1 MARTGPFSGLTI
13 IEASRYLPGALCTLF
28 FADLGADVIK
38 VEDRRGGDP
47 IRGAYPDRPGYG
59 PVYSATCRNKRS
71 VTLDL
76 KSPAGIEAFGRLA
89 AKADVVVESFRPG
102 VARRLGIDHETLMAA
117 NPALVY
123 CSITGFGQTGP
134 FATRAGHDLNYL
146 AATGCLE
153 LTMSDGRPVPL
164 GMQVADIWGGG
175 TSAALGISF
184 ALLERHSTG
193 RGRYVDTAMFDGLT
207 VGAVNHFPQYF
218 TRGGARAAGAPVL
231 TGGHPNYGVY
241 AASDG
246 FVAVADW
253 EDKFW
258 ANTCEALGRP
268 DLVEH
273 KLDEG
278 EQGARV
284 RAELEEIFS
293 TRTRAEWAELF
304 DGVDSCFM
312 PVWTVDE
319 AAESEHLRAR
329 GLVIEVGAGDAHE
342 RQLATP
348 LTGMG
353 GGEHRPAPRLG
364 ADTDSVLGELGYS
377 TDEIASFRQQGV
389 V

>member
-71 VTLDL
+71 ITLDL
-76 KSPAGIEAFGRLA
+76 KATEGVEAFRRLA

-102 VARRLGIDHETLMAA
+102 VAKRLGIDHETLMES

-153 LTMSDGRPVPL
+153 LTTADGRPAPL

-184 ALLERHSTG
+184 ALHERHRTG
-193 RGRYVDTAMFDGLT
+193 NGSYVDTAMFDGLT

-218 TRGGARAAGAPVL
+218 TRGGVRAPGAPVL
-231 TGGHPNYGVY
+231 TGGTPNYGVY

-268 DLVEH
+268 DLVES
-273 KLDEG
+273 KLAEG
-278 EQGARV
+278 EEGERA
-284 RAELEEIFS
+284 RAEMEEIFS
-293 TRTRAEWAELF
+293 RRTRAEWAEVF
-304 DGVDSCFM
+304 EDVDSCFM

-329 GLVIEVGAGDAHE
+329 GLVIDVGTGPDHE

-353 GGEHRPAPRLG
+353 RGDHEPAPRLG
-364 ADTDSVLGELGYS
+364 GDTDAVLGELGYS
-377 TDEIASFRQQGV
+377 ADEIGAMRTEGV